1 MVAFKIF
8 DLLNFYN
15 GFNVSTRRHCV
26 VMVLSR
32 EERPA
37 SQLSPSTSLQ
47 VHLMYQRLPATVTPS
62 LDDLSGPVLK
72 VIELVEEREEYEMA
86 DLSTGQYLVCAE
98 VRLGNTSLQS
108 DCFQAEVDS
117 PLDVIEDNPLE
128 VPVDMSGQ
136 ELGMIVGITAAS
148 LVVVGLACY
157 SVFWLVVTNRRRRRE
172 R

>member
-1 MVAFKIF
+1 
-8 DLLNFYN
+8 
-15 GFNVSTRRHCV
+15 
-26 VMVLSR
+26 
-32 EERPA
+32 
-37 SQLSPSTSLQ
+37 
-47 VHLMYQRLPATVTPS
+47 MYQRLPASVRLQARPEPGH
-62 LDDLSGPVLK
+62 LNNPVIK
-72 VIELVEEREEYEMA
+72 VFSMVEARSEYEMA
-86 DLSTGQYLVCAE
+86 DLVTGRYLVCAE

-117 PLDVIEDNPLE
+117 PLDLLEDNPPDVIEDNPLE

>member
-1 MVAFKIF
+1 M
-8 DLLNFYN
+8 
-15 GFNVSTRRHCV
+15 

-62 LDDLSGPVLK
+62 LEDLSGPVLK
-72 VIELVEEREEYEMA
+72 VIELVEEMEEYEMA

-117 PLDVIEDNPLE
+117 PLDLLEDNPPDVIEDNPLE

>member
-1 MVAFKIF
+1 
-8 DLLNFYN
+8 
-15 GFNVSTRRHCV
+15 
-26 VMVLSR
+26 
-32 EERPA
+32 
-37 SQLSPSTSLQ
+37 
-47 VHLMYQRLPATVTPS
+47 MYQRLPASIRLQARPEPGH
-62 LDDLSGPVLK
+62 LNNPVIK
-72 VIELVEEREEYEMA
+72 VFSMVEARSEYEMA
-86 DLSTGQYLVCAE
+86 DLVPGRYLVCAE